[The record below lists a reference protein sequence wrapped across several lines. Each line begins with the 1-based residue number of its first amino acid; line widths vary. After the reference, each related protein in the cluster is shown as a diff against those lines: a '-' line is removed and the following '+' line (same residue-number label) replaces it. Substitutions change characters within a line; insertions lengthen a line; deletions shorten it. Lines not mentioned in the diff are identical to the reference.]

1 MSIPKLTIYI
11 TSFSFKKG
19 YPVDSTEH
27 GGGHVFDCRAI
38 PNPGVLEEY
47 KQLTGRDSEVADY
60 LDKQPASHEFIS
72 HTHAIIS
79 QSIMRYLERGFTHLM
94 VSFGCTGGQHRSV
107 YFAEQLAQYCS
118 SQFAVKVVVLHREQG
133 IEYER

>member
-1 MSIPKLTIYI
+1 MSSATLTISI

-19 YPVDSTEH
+19 YPVDSSEH

-47 KQLTGRDSEVADY
+47 KQLTGQDAEVAEY
-60 LDKQPASHEFIS
+60 LDKQSASHEFIS
-72 HTHAIIS
+72 HTHAIVK
-79 QSIMRYLERGFTHLM
+79 QSVERYLERRFTHLM

-107 YFAEQLAQYCS
+107 YFAEQLAAYCKS
-118 SQFAVKVVVLHREQG
+118 KFKVNIVVHHREQG
-133 IEYER
+133 VDYKL